1 MVCLSMATKVWIC
14 ANHDVIAVNIQNQNI
29 VDDGTWS
36 TAEFIDLVYNHS
48 NDKVKAFIE
57 QYV

>member
-1 MVCLSMATKVWIC
+1 VWIC
-14 ANHDVIAVNIQNQNI
+14 ANHDVIAVTHSKSDI

-36 TAEFIDLVYNHS
+36 TAEFIDLVYDHS